1 MARYTRSKGIEEG
14 GTAEVL
20 DDGREEGVNLAILV
34 VGSMED
40 AGAGRLWVLV
50 GYVEGREESGT

>member
-1 MARYTRSKGIEEG
+1 MARYTRSKGVEEG
-14 GTAEVL
+14 GAAEVL

-40 AGAGRLWVLV
+40 AGAGRLWVQV
-50 GYVEGREESGT
+50 GYVE